1 MPSGSEGERL
11 KLLKKQ
17 FSFSNFQFLFSWFR
31 RSMHHAIIQYMQFKA
46 YPFAAGERG
55 EVTERKDVEESGSDE
70 DMAIADKS
78 KSPSP

>member
-1 MPSGSEGERL
+1 MKKSTPPVIVIT
-11 KLLKKQ
+11 LL
-17 FSFSNFQFLFSWFR
+17 SPPVVGD
-31 RSMHHAIIQYMQFKA
+31 
-46 YPFAAGERG
+46 PFCCSDGLQINASYITCNSKPILSATGERG

>member
-1 MPSGSEGERL
+1 
-11 KLLKKQ
+11 
-17 FSFSNFQFLFSWFR
+17 
-31 RSMHHAIIQYMQFKA
+31 MQFKA